1 MRAENERTREA
12 RIRRESEEVERV
24 KEVESDGEP
33 TAKSESVNKM
43 EEVKQKE
50 SKTDGKDRDDDKI
63 EMEPTK
69 NGDEDEWID
78 VEGEREIES
87 QIVVEEKEVA
97 KKQTLG

>member
-97 KKQTLG
+97 KK